1 MSALIQINIR
11 KEDGTYINYMGSISD
26 YFDLNGKPITIG
38 NLVVAQNDFLYT
50 NLTEKGKL

>member
-1 MSALIQINIR
+1 MLISIFCFAQDA
-11 KEDGTYINYMGSISD
+11 KEII
-26 YFDLNGKPITIG
+26 GKPVTIG